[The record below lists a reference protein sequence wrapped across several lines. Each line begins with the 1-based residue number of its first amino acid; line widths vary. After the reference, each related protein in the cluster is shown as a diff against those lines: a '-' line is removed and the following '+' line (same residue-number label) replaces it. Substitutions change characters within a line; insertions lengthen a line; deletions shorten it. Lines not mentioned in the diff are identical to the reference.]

1 MRKNSVFII
10 SYYDIHQSSYVQFQF
25 LLLCVL
31 AVALGVSFIIN
42 MFVVSVFAQ
51 VEKFVISII
60 RFGKVVN
67 GIVFHYEKI
76 IVPHET
82 ETQNQW

>member
-1 MRKNSVFII
+1 MSNF
-10 SYYDIHQSSYVQFQF
+10 SSCFY
-25 LLLCVL
+25 CIL

-51 VEKFVISII
+51 VGKLVISITK
-60 RFGKVVN
+60 FFKVVN
-67 GIVFHYEKI
+67 GIVFHYEQI

-82 ETQNQW
+82 IKSVVTEAY

>member
-1 MRKNSVFII
+1 MIYTKVLMFSL
-10 SYYDIHQSSYVQFQF
+10 SSCFY
-25 LLLCVL
+25 CVL

-51 VEKFVISII
+51 VEKLVISII